1 MHVPIVCIRQDAYVP
16 AITFWRPKHSHCL
29 CITDIK
35 AICKSCTVHV
45 HITDYHPGLPTP
57 MLSMTT
63 LLRTWCGLGFVVLEP
78 EGIACMSSEN
88 QIL

>member
-16 AITFWRPKHSHCL
+16 AITFWWPKHSHCL

-45 HITDYHPGLPTP
+45 HIQNITDYHPGLPTP
-57 MLSMTT
+57 MLSMTI
-63 LLRTWCGLGFVVLEP
+63 LLQTWWTGICGIRARGYSLHVK
-78 EGIACMSSEN
+78 
-88 QIL
+88 